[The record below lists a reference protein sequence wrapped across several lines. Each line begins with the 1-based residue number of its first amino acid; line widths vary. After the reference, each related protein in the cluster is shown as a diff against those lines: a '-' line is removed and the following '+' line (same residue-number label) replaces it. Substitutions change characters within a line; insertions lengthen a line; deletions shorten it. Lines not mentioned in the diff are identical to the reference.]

1 MGLPGSEA
9 SFFSRSTKISPIRQK
24 KRNKLKMLTLSFF
37 DIIIHLELNLHV
49 ISDKLEWSPV
59 SHLRKLLR
67 FPKALYG
74 LVNSNTGGF
83 SFLQVLLETFHEH
96 HGRFGIYCPQGHQ
109 HRTST
114 SCQEGTCDTDH
125 TFALQHSASSTVTAT

>member
-24 KRNKLKMLTLSFF
+24 KRNKLKLLTLSFF

-67 FPKALYG
+67 FPKAFYL

-83 SFLQVLLETFHEH
+83 SFLQ
-96 HGRFGIYCPQGHQ
+96 
-109 HRTST
+109 
-114 SCQEGTCDTDH
+114 
-125 TFALQHSASSTVTAT
+125 ASLDAGSLY